1 MNADYSKMFVELS
14 IRLGEIAIRN
24 TASSISSKIKA
35 AKAKKDDKETIIVL
49 EEIINDLISDK
60 NELIRI
66 SRAYE
71 EELVA
76 QKISDR
82 DINYITE
89 NFIPVIKELLEKT
102 AVFSEDQSM
111 DEINNIVDI
120 LKPLVSVQTFN
131 ILQLLGFN
139 FKAAIGQP
147 LTRLVKDL
155 IESKAIAKKEEDEKD
170 KIEYNKLLT
179 QNSIEYYKMLQDKEA
194 YERHISLQKKNND

>member
-89 NFIPVIKELLEKT
+89 NFIPVIKELLEKA